1 MNSKI
6 FPNFIRLLT
15 VISIISSIGIP
26 IYTYFTGRIVG
37 IHYGMILLI
46 TTLLG
51 ILSTYFSQRNVTHIV
66 LEWFIRYRGI
76 MTAFIIGVIF
86 IAGILAVNNF
96 ISYDFIILSITI
108 LIFTISIFFS
118 NDITKRKSQFL
129 TMGAALLIACL
140 VWTLFSYMSYYSGV
154 RSALYQNQMLLFHSV
169 KAVITSD
176 LSEEIKLEKI
186 NDIAKS
192 TAG

>member
-1 MNSKI
+1 M
-6 FPNFIRLLT
+6 
-15 VISIISSIGIP
+15 VIP
-26 IYTYFTGRIVG
+26 IYTYFTDRIIDV
-37 IHYGMILLI
+37 HYGVILLI

-51 ILSTYFSQRNVTHIV
+51 ILSTFFSQRNVTHIV
-66 LEWFIRYRGI
+66 LEWFSRYKEL
-76 MTAFIIGVIF
+76 MTIFIIGIIL
-86 IAGILAVNNF
+86 IAGILSVNKF

-108 LIFTISIFFS
+108 LIFIISIFFS

-192 TAG
+192 TAGEFTIEKDGKEILKKQLNF

>member
-140 VWTLFSYMSYYSGV
+140 VWTLFSYMSY
-154 RSALYQNQMLLFHSV
+154 
-169 KAVITSD
+169 
-176 LSEEIKLEKI
+176 
-186 NDIAKS
+186 
-192 TAG
+192 